1 MGGAWRSGLI
11 VAGAVLAIT
20 SSLPRP
26 TMAQAMA
33 DPNAFRPNTFRE
45 ITESFKDWKLY
56 CQVWSAPKRLEC
68 ELGSRPGSDRR
79 SRLVWLRSSERW
91 LEGLRFRLDDAGTDL
106 GRKLRVWVDDSV
118 FRPEF
123 PCQPFTFESN
133 TCAVSEP
140 ATNQKLVEKLLSAKE
155 VSAVGVSP
163 AGAKSEVRFSLNG
176 FKAAVERME
185 QIRREAGSAWM

>member
-20 SSLPRP
+20 SALPRP
-26 TMAQAMA
+26 TMAQAPA
-33 DPNAFRPNTFRE
+33 SPNAFRE
-45 ITESFKDWKLY
+45 VTETFKDWKLY

-106 GRKLRVWVDDSV
+106 GRKVRVWVDDSV

-133 TCAVSEP
+133 TCAVSDP
-140 ATNQKLVEKLLSAKE
+140 ATNQKLVEKLLSGKE

-163 AGAKSEVRFSLNG
+163 AGTKSEVRFSLNG

-185 QIRREAGSAWM
+185 QIRREAGGTWM